1 MLARALASWCEMS
14 CACGPTAAVA
24 ACFAELHPI
33 AGCRHE
39 ATDPTRV
46 QVLGLHCVDAT
57 LPAERGFALAS
68 LTAGGSAACT
78 GGDSYHAWAQASD
91 SGVLLSD
98 VAHFASLSAPMATA
112 HPHLYWVSLAATAA
126 VPGRRSYDLTISLVE
141 TQQRELQLAEGRG
154 PLVWSTKL
162 DESPLDDFLRD
173 RRCVWQRVPVPVVVR
188 VEASGADP
196 ASEPQCHEVTG
207 LSPMAFVSLGAEG
220 CGSGL
225 CLGDARARILNTS
238 NRQRLALRTSK
249 GFAHLLKP
257 AGCRYRLY
265 DETAL
270 TTCLAGR
277 AVLNMGSSLST
288 DISKGLARIND
299 TLRAWTHRRPDEAG
313 AARLGDGQR
322 LSQVADFHY
331 QFERTG
337 GFFHNDKMVGVSV
350 FGRSRVTT
358 MLIDHPSHYGLIN
371 VLEPRTVQQQEARE
385 GFLSAARY
393 EALMCSHDVL
403 LFESGVHDFGIPF
416 THEVT
421 PFRSRLGIACAGRP
435 AAECRAALWPA
446 VKNQSWRL
454 RPLRAYR
461 ERLGQLLAMWVRC
474 RKVRP
479 GFRAF
484 FKLAPAPRARGAL
497 AGSEGFEGKSG
508 RPMKR
513 RLSRRLH
520 GRNLG
525 ERQVGRRK
533 AVDDCEVA
541 QYGYSTQ
548 AHRVAVFNAVA
559 RDLVTAAGFEVFDPF
574 GVTLNAHPRW
584 FDDARMVRN
593 AVFNAEALSD
603 LTTHLWLNQ
612 LCSH

>member
-1 MLARALASWCEMS
+1 MRRAKARQRTRLVGLVSSAALTSWCDMS
-14 CACGPTAAVA
+14 CACGPTAVA
-24 ACFAELHPI
+24 AACYAKLHPI

-39 ATDPTRV
+39 ATDAVRV
-46 QVLGLHCVDAT
+46 QVLGLHCAGST
-57 LPAERGFALAS
+57 LPAERGFVLAS

-78 GGDSYHAWAQASD
+78 GGDSYHAHASE
-91 SGVLLSD
+91 SSVLLSD
-98 VAHFASLSAPMATA
+98 AAHFASLSTPMATE

-154 PLVWSTKL
+154 PLVWSTQL

-173 RRCVWQRVPVPVVVR
+173 RRCVWQRLPVPVVVR
-188 VEASGADP
+188 VEASSADP

-207 LSPMAFVSLGAEG
+207 LSPMAYISLGAEG
-220 CGSGL
+220 CGGGL

-249 GFAHLLKP
+249 SFAHLLKP
-257 AGCRYRLY
+257 VGCRYRWY

-277 AVLNMGSSLST
+277 AVLNMGSSLAT
-288 DISKGLARIND
+288 DVSKGLARINN

-313 AARLGDGQR
+313 AARLIDGQR
-322 LSQVADFHY
+322 LPQVADFHY

-337 GFFHNDKMVGVSV
+337 GFFHNDKMVGASV

-358 MLIDHPSHYGLIN
+358 MLLDHPSHYGLIN
-371 VLEPRTVQQQEARE
+371 VLEPRTVQQHEARV
-385 GFLSAARY
+385 GFPSAARY
-393 EALMCSHDVL
+393 EDLMCSHDVL
-403 LFESGVHDFGIPF
+403 LFESGVHDFGLPF
-416 THEVT
+416 TESGVT
-421 PFRSRLGIACAGRP
+421 PFRSRLGRACAGRP
-435 AAECRAALWPA
+435 VAECRTALWPA
-446 VKNQSWRL
+446 LKNQSWRL

-461 ERLGQLLAMWVRC
+461 ERLGQLLAMWARC
-474 RKVRP
+474 RKARP

-497 AGSEGFEGKSG
+497 AAGSSP
-508 RPMKR
+508 RM
-513 RLSRRLH
+513 
-520 GRNLG
+520 N
-525 ERQVGRRK
+525 
-533 AVDDCEVA
+533 AVDDCVAA

-548 AHRVAVFNAVA
+548 AHHVAVFNAVA
-559 RDLVTAAGFEVFDPF
+559 RDLVAAAGFEVFDSF

-584 FDDARMVRN
+584 FDDARIIRN
-593 AVFNAEALSD
+593 KVFEAEALSD
-603 LTTHLWLNQ
+603 LTTQLWLNQ